1 MSAVKNAVEISTEH
15 HVVFLPQKA
24 DSIHRNSGASRLL
37 VEFDSS
43 CSHGCRFPQITI
55 LDLYFIAG
63 PDGPGG
69 VSRSGFRT

>member
-1 MSAVKNAVEISTEH
+1 MSTEH

-24 DSIHRNSGASRLL
+24 ESIHRSNGASRLL

-43 CSHGCRFPQITI
+43 CSHGWRYPQITI

-63 PDGPGG
+63 PDVPGG
-69 VSRSGFRT
+69 VSRSGFST